1 MDFNKPRKAKSTNN
15 ADIDVKYDKDSD
27 KVTLVISN
35 VSESFVDSK
44 SSDNKVISFNVPILN
59 RLKLNGNLIYL
70 VD

>member
-15 ADIDVKYDKDSD
+15 AKVEAEYNKDTD
-27 KVTLVISN
+27 KVTLVISD

-44 SSDNKVISFNVPILN
+44 SSDNKVISFNLPILN

>member
-15 ADIDVKYDKDSD
+15 ADIDVKYDKDAD
-27 KVTLVISN
+27 KVTLVINN

-70 VD
+70 TD